1 MLVYEEAWD
10 YNSYLD
16 SDLLEYKEKQEKIF
30 EKISLSKENIEKIE
44 GINKIVNLVIFAEI
58 YCPDCRAL
66 IPFVEKIRNLNS
78 HINISIFP
86 RKGNEE
92 YLIKHTGVARI
103 PTVLMEDLQKG
114 DEIFVPIFEEFP
126 SNIRKQLDYL
136 EYPSEKEKLIYDYR
150 TGKNNREIEDFLVK
164 KILELLE

>member
-16 SDLLEYKEKQEKIF
+16 SDLMEYKEKQERIF
-30 EKISLSKENIEKIE
+30 EKISLSQKNTKKIKE
-44 GINKIVNLVIFAEI
+44 INKIVNLVIFAEI

-66 IPFVEKIRNLNS
+66 IPFVEKIRSLNN

-92 YLIKHTGVARI
+92 YLIRHTGVAKI

-114 DEIFVPIFEEFP
+114 DEIFISIFDEFP
-126 SNIRKQLDYL
+126 TKIREQLDTL

-150 TGKNNREIEDFLVK
+150 IGKYNEEIENFLVE
-164 KILELLE
+164 KIIALLD